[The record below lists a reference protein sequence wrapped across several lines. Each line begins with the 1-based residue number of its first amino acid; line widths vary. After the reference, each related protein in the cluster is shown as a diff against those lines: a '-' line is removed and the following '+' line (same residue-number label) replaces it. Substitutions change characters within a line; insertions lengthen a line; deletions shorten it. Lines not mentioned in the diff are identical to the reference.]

1 MVRRAVSSIRRLAF
15 VSERCDGPL
24 AAGAF
29 HPVISS

>member
-1 MVRRAVSSIRRLAF
+1 MVLRAAVSIRRLAP
-15 VSERCDGPL
+15 VSVRRDGPP